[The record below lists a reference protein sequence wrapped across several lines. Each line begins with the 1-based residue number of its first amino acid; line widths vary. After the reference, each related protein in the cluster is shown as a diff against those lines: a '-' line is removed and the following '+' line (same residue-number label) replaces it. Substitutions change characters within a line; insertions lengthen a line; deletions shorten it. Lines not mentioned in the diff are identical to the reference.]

1 MCVVLGRF
9 EMEAD
14 VTSGD
19 PELCGV
25 MHGCALETA
34 LALCI
39 SELSD
44 RVTLWL
50 QRVLLALL
58 TVRSYCT
65 VWGIFW

>member
-39 SELSD
+39 
-44 RVTLWL
+44 
-50 QRVLLALL
+50 
-58 TVRSYCT
+58 
-65 VWGIFW
+65 